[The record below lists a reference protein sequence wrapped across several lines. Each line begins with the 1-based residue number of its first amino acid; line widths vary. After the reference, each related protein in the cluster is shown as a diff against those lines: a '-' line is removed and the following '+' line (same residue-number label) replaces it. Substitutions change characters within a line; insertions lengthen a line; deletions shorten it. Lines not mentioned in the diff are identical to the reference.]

1 MNIQSEINEFLD
13 LVLEL
18 NSKLENLDEL
28 VFALDRLAV
37 LIQNFDYTYDETDFP
52 KSPDYEYSEI
62 RKKVE
67 SRFPDL
73 GYYNVALDIVE
84 KVGFGENGTGDAIDD
99 ITDIAI
105 ELLKVQWRFNNTS
118 TEDAL
123 WNFEF
128 SFNAHWGQHLRELQL
143 YLHELKH

>member
-1 MNIQSEINEFLD
+1 MNIQSEINEFLE
-13 LVLEL
+13 LVLEH

-37 LIQNFDYTYDETDFP
+37 LIQYVDYTYDETDFSNP
-52 KSPDYEYSEI
+52 PDFEYSVI

-67 SRFPDL
+67 NRFPNL

-84 KVGFGENGTGDAIDD
+84 KIGFGENGTGDAIDD

-105 ELLKVQWRFNNTS
+105 DLLKVQWRFNNTS

-128 SFNAHWGQHLRELQL
+128 LFNAHWGQHLRELQL